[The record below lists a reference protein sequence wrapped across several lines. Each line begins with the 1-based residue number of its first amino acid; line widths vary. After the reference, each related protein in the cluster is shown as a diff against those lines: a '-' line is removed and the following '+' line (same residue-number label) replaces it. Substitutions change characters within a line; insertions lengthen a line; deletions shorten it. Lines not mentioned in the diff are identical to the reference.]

1 MYKKNMSIASYMK
14 ELPLVEMVDG
24 RMVQKSAVLEEVKEE
39 VAN

>member
-1 MYKKNMSIASYMK
+1 MYKKNVSIASYTK

-24 RMVQKSAVLEEVKEE
+24 RMQKSAVVEEVKEE

>member
-1 MYKKNMSIASYMK
+1 VTIACYTK

-24 RMVQKSAVLEEVKEE
+24 RMLQKSAVVEEVKEE